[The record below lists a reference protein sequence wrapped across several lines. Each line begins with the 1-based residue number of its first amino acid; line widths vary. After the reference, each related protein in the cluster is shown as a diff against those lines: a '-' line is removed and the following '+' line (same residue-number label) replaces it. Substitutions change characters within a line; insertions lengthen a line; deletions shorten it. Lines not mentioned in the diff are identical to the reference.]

1 MFIQTEDTPN
11 PETVKFIPGCPV
23 LETGTADFENADS
36 AWRSPLLES
45 LFEIK
50 GVARVFLGADFISVT
65 KEAEAVWQVL
75 RPSILGAVMAFF
87 SRYQQVELKSAR
99 QEGHASQDSGGSSD
113 FLNSEVSKEEAGYT
127 PEQAEIVEEIRELL
141 DTKVRPAVAQDGGD
155 ITFEKFEAG
164 IVYLRMKGACAGCPS
179 SSLTLK
185 SGVENMLRH
194 YIPEVQE
201 VRSVE

>member
-11 PETVKFIPGCPV
+11 PETVKFIPGCTV
-23 LETGTADFENADS
+23 LEIGTADFENAES

-50 GVARVFLGADFISVT
+50 GVSRVFLGADFISVS
-65 KEAEAVWQVL
+65 KDPEASWQIL
-75 RPSILGAVMAFF
+75 RPSILGAIMAFF
-87 SRYQQVELKSAR
+87 SRYDSVALKSEQQSETSLVDSS
-99 QEGHASQDSGGSSD
+99 QEQP
-113 FLNSEVSKEEAGYT
+113 EVV
-127 PEQAEIVEEIRELL
+127 AEIKELL

-155 ITFEKFEAG
+155 ITFERFENG
-164 IVYLRMKGACAGCPS
+164 IVYLRMKGACSGCPS
-179 SSLTLK
+179 STITLK

-201 VRSVE
+201 VQAIE